1 MARSHQRKV
10 YTKNLDYFFVLAA
23 CAFFATYEQPSRAQ
37 LHITGFTYGVAS
49 KGISHQQ
56 RLRQE
61 RSSASDSRVTNYN
74 SSMDAIYQRSN
85 PMDPQIDILNEQT
98 ITNKNS
104 NELLNTLTFSS
115 GLTFSVFRNN
125 QFQPP
130 N

>member
-1 MARSHQRKV
+1 MARSHQNKI
-10 YTKNLDYFFVLAA
+10 YAQNIDHFFVLAV
-23 CAFFATYEQPSRAQ
+23 CAFFAAYEQPSHAQ

-61 RSSASDSRVTNYN
+61 RSSASDSNVTSYN

-85 PMDPQIDILNEQT
+85 PIDPQIDILSQQT
-98 ITNKNS
+98 ITHKNS
-104 NELLNTLTFSS
+104 NELFNTLTFSS